1 MSAHRLRRVAG
12 ATVLALLAPLVVVT
26 LSAPAEALTQTVPVA
41 LDGTTT
47 QVDRITRNGVA
58 STCGS
63 AKPFPGMAG
72 TATTYNVTTYEY
84 VAPSTG
90 CLTIARSA
98 VTCASQRNLHLAV
111 YQKAYDPTAQ
121 QALYLGDKGSSNDT
135 STIGIDVVKG
145 RTYVLV
151 AMNALNQEACSAN
164 VTFTPADDTTPPETL
179 ITRAP
184 GAKVRDSSAVLTFK
198 GDPVGDAS
206 GFQCR
211 LDSAAFTACESPL
224 VLEGLAVGSHTVE
237 VRAMDLFG
245 NVDPTPAVAAFT
257 SCDLAG
263 ATRQLGTAETAA
275 AKAAKA
281 VTKARKAVAKASSPR
296 AEAKARKQLARATK
310 KAKAATKKVATLRQ
324 GIRACAQ

>member
-1 MSAHRLRRVAG
+1 MSAHRLRRTAG
-12 ATVLALLAPLVVVT
+12 AAVLALLAPLVVVT
-26 LSAPAEALTQTVPVA
+26 LVAPAEALTQTVPVS

-72 TATTYNVTTYEY
+72 NATTYNIATYEY

-98 VTCASQRNLHLAV
+98 VTCASSSNLHLAV
-111 YQKAYDPTAQ
+111 YQKAYDPTAP
-121 QALYLGDKGSSNDT
+121 QALYLGDQGSSNDA
-135 STIGIDVVKG
+135 STIGVDVVRG

-151 AMNALNQEACSAN
+151 AMNALNQESCSAN

-179 ITRAP
+179 MTRAP

-198 GDPVGDAS
+198 GDPVGDVS

-211 LDSAAFTACESPL
+211 LDSAAFAACESPL
-224 VLEGLAVGSHTVE
+224 VLEGLLVGTHTVA
-237 VRAMDLFG
+237 VRAVDLFG
-245 NVDPTPAVAAFT
+245 NVDPTPAVATFA

-281 VTKARKAVAKASSPR
+281 VAKAKKAVAKASSPR
-296 AEAKARKQLARATK
+296 AEAKARKQLVRATK
-310 KAKAATKKVATLRQ
+310 KAKAAARKVVAIRQ
-324 GIRACAQ
+324 GMRACAE